1 HPKISMKYLTFEH
14 VYFPSPYPTLTLLF
28 PSQNKQR
35 KQHAKRR
42 PSLTFPDNI
51 TGGDG
56 CSGVLPVPSPTSF
69 NEVFQCMFDYIDRL
83 FVMVRPR
90 KLLYMAID
98 GVAPRAKMNQQ
109 RSRRFRA
116 AKDAADAA
124 AEEERLREEF
134 EREGRKLPP
143 KQESQTFDSNV
154 ITPGTEFMAVLS
166 VALQYYIHQRL
177 NNDPGWKPIKVILS
191 DANVPG
197 EGEHKIMSYIRLQRN
212 LPGFDPNTRHC
223 LYGLDADLI
232 MLALATHEVHFSI
245 LRE

>member
-1 HPKISMKYLTFEH
+1 MQALKSK
-14 VYFPSPYPTLTLLF
+14 
-28 PSQNKQR
+28 
-35 KQHAKRR
+35 
-42 PSLTFPDNI
+42 
-51 TGGDG
+51 
-56 CSGVLPVPSPTSF
+56 PSPTTF
-69 NEVFQCMFDYIDRL
+69 AEVFQCVFDYIDRL

-116 AKDAADAA
+116 AKSAAEAA
-124 AEEERLREEF
+124 AEEEKLREEF
-134 EREGRKLPP
+134 EKEGRKLPP

-166 VALQYYIHQRL
+166 TALQYYIHKRL
-177 NNDPGWKPIKVILS
+177 NSDPGWKSIKVMLS

-197 EGEHKIMSYIRLQRN
+197 EGEHKIMSYIRHQRN
-212 LPGFDPNTRHC
+212 RPNFDPNTRHC

-245 LRE
+245 LREVSF